1 MPAFIAFGFAVE
13 ILLVAFFAAHLW
25 RPAREGWLGGVAY
38 GMGLLALVLAVAFI
52 ADGQPWYLA
61 LAFVLY
67 AAWAA
72 LGSVVDIF
80 RPIPWR
86 EPARLSILVPYAVLL
101 TLALLAFWIPLW
113 SVDRALWLA
122 FGALYAVHTTLNLA
136 SHRVART
143 GSGGPPV
150 GTSRRPG

>member
-1 MPAFIAFGFAVE
+1 MPVFIAFGFAVE
-13 ILLVAFFAAHLW
+13 FLLVAFFAAHRW
-25 RPAREGWLGGVAY
+25 RPAYEGWLGRLVY
-38 GMGLLALVLAVAFI
+38 GMGILALVLGVAFI

-67 AAWAA
+67 AAWSGF
-72 LGSVVDIF
+72 GSMIDIV

-86 EPARLSILVPYAVLL
+86 EPARLPILVPYAFLL
-101 TLALLAFWIPLW
+101 TAALIAFWIPLW

-143 GSGGPPV
+143 GSGGPSA